1 MSTHS
6 HVDLVKALESIDQSV
21 LHDDALSSHEHTH
34 HDHHHHITAIGHHH
48 EASGRQED
56 LSEWTREELQA
67 EIVKLRQMA
76 GIANDNNMTIEMLP
90 TSAEGSVDPSLREN
104 ALATLPVEA
113 DGSKGKRKRRSPT
126 NDVTTRKVQKR
137 HTETGK
143 RLEKERRTEL
153 AKVIRNKMR
162 SLVGMEFNNSPV
174 PQPTVSLSD
183 EERGFTPFVPEWRN
197 MLDEDNLAWVDKIS
211 KSVQDEATNGLYPKV
226 PDTDLVPEIIHGVA
240 CTAFANLCKRF
251 INENSSDGA
260 DKRER
265 YIKKRRRW
273 ARKDLKQKRRSRSAA
288 SPSISVSL
296 PASLPASA
304 LHIDYMSSEY
314 SSSGDDEPGVH
325 PHIRMMQKDKW
336 REAVEEAQRDA
347 RVAAGTGRGGWK
359 AGQGPKVLEVRKPKW
374 RSQQLNEIYARLDA
388 HADAYADTRATG
400 TRPASS
406 SQSTSAAPRAGHVAP
421 SHNRFCLPP
430 ELARRGKAPRD
441 LGEGWM
447 WVTGVVGV
455 WPEETGLELQMEA
468 GGAGGQVGDMV
479 GVGVDDAEREQGQN
493 GEAAVGGEMEVGTGV
508 VNEMAEVTLAQMG
521 QWGTNEEVM
530 DEADR
535 LGLVNALDGL

>member
-104 ALATLPVEA
+104 ALATLPVEG

-126 NDVTTRKVQKR
+126 NDVTARKVQKR

-174 PQPTVSLSD
+174 PQPTVRLSD

-226 PDTDLVPEIIHGVA
+226 PDTDIVPEIIHGVA

-430 ELARRGKAPRD
+430 GLARRGKAPRD
-441 LGEGWM
+441 LGEGWI
-447 WVTGVVGV
+447 WRR
-455 WPEETGLELQMEA
+455 
-468 GGAGGQVGDMV
+468 GGAGGQVGDVV

-493 GEAAVGGEMEVGTGV
+493 GEAAVVGEMEVGTGV

-530 DEADR
+530 GEADR

>member
-6 HVDLVKALESIDQSV
+6 HVDLVRALESIDQSV
-21 LHDDALSSHEHTH
+21 LHNDTLSSHEHTH
-34 HDHHHHITAIGHHH
+34 HDHHDHITTIGHHH

-76 GIANDNNMTIEMLP
+76 GIANDSNMTAETQP
-90 TSAEGSVDPSLREN
+90 TSAEGSADPSLREN
-104 ALATLPVEA
+104 SLATLSVE
-113 DGSKGKRKRRSPT
+113 GNNSKGKRKRKSPS
-126 NDVTTRKVQKR
+126 NDVTMRKVQKR
-137 HTETGK
+137 HSETGK
-143 RLEKERRTEL
+143 RLEKKRRTEL
-153 AKVIRNKMR
+153 AKMR
-162 SLVGMEFNNSPV
+162 SSVGMEFNGSPV
-174 PQPTVSLSD
+174 PQPLANLSD

-211 KSVQDEATNGLYPKV
+211 KSVQEEAINGLHPQI
-226 PDTDLVPEIIHGVA
+226 PEADLIPEIVHGIA
-240 CTAFANLCKRF
+240 CTAFTNLCKRF
-251 INENSSDGA
+251 INENSSDGM
-260 DKRER
+260 DRRER

-288 SPSISVSL
+288 SPSISLSL
-296 PASLPASA
+296 PTSLPASA

-314 SSSGDDEPGVH
+314 SSSGDDEPDVH
-325 PHIRMMQKDKW
+325 PHVRQMQKDKW
-336 REAVEEAQRDA
+336 REMVEEAQRDVG
-347 RVAAGTGRGGWK
+347 VAAGTGRSGWK
-359 AGQGPKVLEVRKPKW
+359 AGHGPKVLEVRKPKW

-406 SQSTSAAPRAGHVAP
+406 SQSTSAIPRAGHVAP

-430 ELARRGKAPRD
+430 QLGRRGKAPRD

-455 WPEETGLELQMEA
+455 WPEETELGVQMETE
-468 GGAGGQVGDMV
+468 GAGDEVGRVV
-479 GVGVDDAEREQGQN
+479 GVGVDDAEREQGEN
-493 GEAAVGGEMEVGTGV
+493 EKGTGEEEMEVGTGV
-508 VNEMAEVTLAQMG
+508 VNEMAEVTLAQMR
-521 QWGTNEEVM
+521 QWGTSEEVM

-535 LGLVNALDGL
+535 LGLVSALDGL